1 MGLQDGAA
9 NNRGLRLPKNSSKN
23 SKEMIGRVSDELI
36 NRVVCGSCID
46 LMAIL
51 SDNFVDLTVTSP
63 PY

>member
-1 MGLQDGAA
+1 M
-9 NNRGLRLPKNSSKN
+9 PKNSSKN

-51 SDNFVDLTVTSP
+51 SDNCVDLTVTSP